1 MDFGEFS
8 SFGVAGLKE
17 RRRGNGEWGLK
28 LVKCIKFKS

>member
-17 RRRGNGEWGLK
+17 RRRGNGEWR
-28 LVKCIKFKS
+28 VKIGKMYQV

>member
-17 RRRGNGEWGLK
+17 RRRGNGEWG
-28 LVKCIKFKS
+28 VKIG